1 MKMSLKSPNMGADSV
16 FYLTQE
22 SLGGFTVPLGS
33 AQVATGEGRDL
44 FNLYLAVGRQ
54 RIEGRTNALATQ

>member
-1 MKMSLKSPNMGADSV
+1 MGADSV
-16 FYLTQE
+16 FHLTQE